1 MFDNKTSIDNNY
13 IANGICPSPTGE
25 ARWGLMSFSH
35 SNQFLPLGKA
45 RMGYPSGEARWGL
58 KSIGGVIIKNFM
70 RSRFI
75 LVYRLYAF
83 ARW

>member
-1 MFDNKTSIDNNY
+1 
-13 IANGICPSPTGE
+13 
-25 ARWGLMSFSH
+25 MSFSH

-58 KSIGGVIIKNFM
+58 MSIGGVIIKNFM

>member
-1 MFDNKTSIDNNY
+1 MSFSHNNQFLPLGKARMGY
-13 IANGICPSPTGE
+13 PSGE